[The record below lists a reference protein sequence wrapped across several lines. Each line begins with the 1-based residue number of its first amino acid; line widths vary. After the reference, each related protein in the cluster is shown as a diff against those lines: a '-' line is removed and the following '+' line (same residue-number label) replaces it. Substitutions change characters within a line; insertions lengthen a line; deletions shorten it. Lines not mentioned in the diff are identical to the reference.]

1 MTTECPRNARGMP
14 ANGGGERGLG
24 AGASRA
30 DNEWR
35 MTRGLDM
42 HAHYSRSHRWP
53 MLGTWGVRGLACLL
67 GLGLSATAV
76 GAQSLA
82 EVARQEAAR
91 RKAVKAQAKVYTNQ
105 DLGPDA
111 VKPGPVAPP
120 AAAPAPDTAAKTD
133 DNKTDDT
140 QDVKDEKYWRDR
152 ITAAREGLARAEVLQ
167 AAIQSRLNA
176 LQTDFANRDD
186 PAQRATIAQDTQKA
200 KDAMAQNQA
209 DIDKF
214 KKEITDIQEEAR
226 KAGVPPGWLR

>member
-1 MTTECPRNARGMP
+1 MQDYYSP
-14 ANGGGERGLG
+14 
-24 AGASRA
+24 S
-30 DNEWR
+30 DNWR
-35 MTRGLDM
+35 QWR
-42 HAHYSRSHRWP
+42 
-53 MLGTWGVRGLACLL
+53 TWGVRGLACLL
-67 GLGLSATAV
+67 ACGLSATSV

-82 EVARQEAAR
+82 EVARKEAAR
-91 RKAVKAQAKVYTNQ
+91 RKTVKAEAKVYTNQ

-111 VKPGPVAPP
+111 VKPGPVVPP
-120 AAAPAPDTAAKTD
+120 AAAPAPEPAKTD
-133 DNKTDDT
+133 DKKTDDQT
-140 QDVKDEKYWRDR
+140 DVKDEKYWRDR

-176 LQTDFANRDD
+176 LQTDFVNRDD

-214 KKEITDIQEEAR
+214 KKEITDVQEEAR

>member
-1 MTTECPRNARGMP
+1 MQGYYSPSSA
-14 ANGGGERGLG
+14 
-24 AGASRA
+24 
-30 DNEWR
+30 WR
-35 MTRGLDM
+35 Q
-42 HAHYSRSHRWP
+42 
-53 MLGTWGVRGLACLL
+53 LGTWGVRGLACLL
-67 GLGLSATAV
+67 ALGLSATAV

-82 EVARQEAAR
+82 EVARKEAAR
-91 RKAVKAQAKVYTNQ
+91 RKTVKTEAKVYTNH

-111 VKPGPVAPP
+111 VKPGPVVPP
-120 AAAPAPDTAAKTD
+120 EPAKTD
-133 DNKTDDT
+133 DKKADDQKTDDK

-152 ITAAREGLARAEVLQ
+152 ITTAREGLARAEVLQ

-176 LQTDFANRDD
+176 LQTDFVNRDD
-186 PAQRATIAQDTQKA
+186 PAQKASIAQDTQKA